1 MSSSAL
7 PLYNTDKLIYKSGFF
22 NKFKKTL
29 PIVPWFLRKGGKG
42 NRHLPGSGKLDK
54 HWRVLLQAAME
65 EAYSGSKE
73 VGKIQ
78 LMASAPAAV
87 SPSKPKAYTRVIKR
101 HQPPSESQ
109 GLTFCF
115 AWSPCRSRVLPCA
128 LCAGE
133 AELRWPLE
141 RLEEGVVEILRQV
154 QQAPGLC
161 LSPSFIVNRVEHG
174 G

>member
-65 EAYSGSKE
+65 EGLLGFQGGGKDPADGFSTGEPIQAKSLHSGDKTSSTPFRE
-73 VGKIQ
+73 SGIDVLFRLESLQVQG
-78 LMASAPAAV
+78 AA
-87 SPSKPKAYTRVIKR
+87 
-101 HQPPSESQ
+101 
-109 GLTFCF
+109 L
-115 AWSPCRSRVLPCA
+115 CA
-128 LCAGE
+128 LCRG
-133 AELRWPLE
+133 
-141 RLEEGVVEILRQV
+141 
-154 QQAPGLC
+154 
-161 LSPSFIVNRVEHG
+161 S
-174 G
+174 